1 MDMNSV
7 SVKEVFTRLR
17 SSLTLQRQKCDAVD
31 SWVNPVARGFEVP
44 RNAAPEHRALADLSR
59 TPWLRLIVDNVA
71 QAMFV
76 DRIVDSEGEAS
87 ELWQL
92 WHENGLQAAQIS
104 LHRCFV
110 TYGHAYS
117 VVTPAV
123 NRGVDTAK
131 IRFMSPRRVAVEFSD
146 PGASL
151 YPSAALEAASSKE
164 GGTSY
169 TLHLPGVSLDLIERA
184 PDQVDVVGSRA
195 TDLDV
200 VPVIRFANQVDLDGE
215 VSGEVTPFIPTAQ
228 RINKTT
234 YDRLL
239 AQHFNSWKVKY
250 VTGVETPRVPST
262 EYDED
267 GTPYTFTPEGAPIDE
282 LAAEKLKT
290 KLAQDDILLIEDVES
305 KLGTLDATAL
315 DPFVNAWR
323 SDIEALAAVSQTPAH
338 ALTGQ
343 LVNLSAEALA
353 AARAPLTQKVTERQV
368 SANLAYSLTLRLA
381 ASYAG
386 LDELAADDFVRVTWQ
401 DMEIRSLSQAVDALG
416 KAKQMLGVPARG
428 LWPRIPGVEA
438 SDLQEWERLAD
449 EENET
454 DPVNRLL
461 AKGSEP
467 TGVSTGVATD
477 DPSGV
482 TGGEDS

>member
-1 MDMNSV
+1 MDTYENVSE
-7 SVKEVFTRLR
+7 SVKSIFGRLR
-17 SSLTLQRQKCDAVD
+17 SSLTLQRQACDAVD

-44 RNAAPEHRALADLSR
+44 RNAAPEHRALADLAR

-76 DRIVDSEGEAS
+76 DRIVDSEGES
-87 ELWQL
+87 NDLWSL
-92 WHENGLQAAQIS
+92 WHANGLQSAQIS
-104 LHRCFV
+104 LHRCFIM
-110 TYGHAYS
+110 YGHAYS
-117 VVTPAV
+117 IVTPAV
-123 NRGVDTAK
+123 SRGAGTAK
-131 IRFMSPRRVAVEFSD
+131 VRFMSPRRVAVEFDD

-151 YPSAALEAASSKE
+151 YPSAALEASTPRE
-164 GGTSY
+164 GGQQF
-169 TLHLPGVSLDLIERA
+169 TLYLPGVTLDLVEKS
-184 PDQVDVVGSRA
+184 PDEVVVVGR
-195 TDLDV
+195 TDTELDK
-200 VPVIRFANQVDLDGE
+200 VPVVRFANQVDLDGK
-215 VSGEVTPFIPTAQ
+215 VVGEVTPFIPTAQ
-228 RINKTT
+228 RINKTS

-250 VTGVETPRVPST
+250 VTGVETPRVPTT
-262 EYDED
+262 EYDEE
-267 GTPYTFTPEGAPIDE
+267 GTPYTFTPEGAPVDE

-353 AARAPLTQKVTERQV
+353 AARAPLSQKVTERQV
-368 SANLAYSLTLRLA
+368 SANLSYSLTLRLA

-416 KAKQMLGVPARG
+416 KAKTMLGVPARG
-428 LWPRIPGVEA
+428 LWARIPGVEA
-438 SDLQEWERLAD
+438 SDLQEWDQLAQD
-449 EENET
+449 ETEN

-461 AKGSEP
+461 AKGAEP
-467 TGVSTGVATD
+467 TGVDT
-477 DPSGV
+477 GV
-482 TGGEDS
+482 TGGSNE